1 MLDIKITNKECE
13 KMDFE
18 GDGSELMNQ
27 LEFVVAS
34 VLLTMIEQGGFDR
47 EDLENE
53 VPLGRLGTPDEVA
66 SAILFFAENGYVTGQ
81 VLGVNGGI
89 V

>member
-18 GDGSELMNQ
+18 GNSDEIMNQ

-34 VLLTMIEQGGFDR
+34 VLLTMIEQGGFDK
-47 EDLENE
+47 EDLE
-53 VPLGRLGTPDEVA
+53 D
-66 SAILFFAENGYVTGQ
+66 ILDTFVNNVEATVDNMEQFFNNFKN
-81 VLGVNGGI
+81 LC
-89 V
+89 

>member
-34 VLLTMIEQGGFDR
+34 VLHTMIEQGGFDK
-47 EDLENE
+47 EDLEDILDTFANN
-53 VPLGRLGTPDEVA
+53 VEVA
-66 SAILFFAENGYVTGQ
+66 VDNMEQFFNNFKN
-81 VLGVNGGI
+81 LC
-89 V
+89 

>member
-18 GDGSELMNQ
+18 GTSDELMNQ

-34 VLLTMIEQGGFDR
+34 VLLTMIKQGGFDR
-47 EDLENE
+47 EDLEN
-53 VPLGRLGTPDEVA
+53 
-66 SAILFFAENGYVTGQ
+66 ILDTFANNVEATVENIEKFADRFKK
-81 VLGVNGGI
+81 LC
-89 V
+89 

>member
-1 MLDIKITNKECE
+1 MSKSAVIGLTRALAQELAPSNITVNCVCPGII
-13 KMDFE
+13 DTR
-18 GDGSELMNQ
+18 MN
-27 LEFVVAS
+27 
-34 VLLTMIEQGGFDR
+34 EQFDR

>member
-18 GDGSELMNQ
+18 GNSDELMNQ

-34 VLLTMIEQGGFDR
+34 VLITMIEQDGFDK
-47 EDLENE
+47 EDLE
-53 VPLGRLGTPDEVA
+53 D
-66 SAILFFAENGYVTGQ
+66 ILDTFANNVEATIESIQ
-81 VLGVNGGI
+81 KFADRFKKLC
-89 V
+89 

>member
-13 KMDFE
+13 KMYFE
-18 GDGSELMNQ
+18 GTSDELMNQ

-47 EDLENE
+47 EDLEN
-53 VPLGRLGTPDEVA
+53 
-66 SAILFFAENGYVTGQ
+66 ILDTFANNVEATVETIEKHADRFRK
-81 VLGVNGGI
+81 LC
-89 V
+89 

>member
-47 EDLENE
+47 EDLEN
-53 VPLGRLGTPDEVA
+53 
-66 SAILFFAENGYVTGQ
+66 ILDTFANNVEATIESIEKFADRFKK
-81 VLGVNGGI
+81 LC
-89 V
+89 

>member
-18 GDGSELMNQ
+18 GTSDELMNQ

-34 VLLTMIEQGGFDR
+34 VLLTMIKQGGFDR
-47 EDLENE
+47 EDLEN
-53 VPLGRLGTPDEVA
+53 
-66 SAILFFAENGYVTGQ
+66 ILDTFANNVEATVDNIEKFADRFRK
-81 VLGVNGGI
+81 LC
-89 V
+89 

>member
-18 GDGSELMNQ
+18 GNSDELMNQ

-34 VLLTMIEQGGFDR
+34 VLLTMIEQGGFDK
-47 EDLENE
+47 EDLE
-53 VPLGRLGTPDEVA
+53 D
-66 SAILFFAENGYVTGQ
+66 ILDTFANNVEATVDNMEQFFNNFKN
-81 VLGVNGGI
+81 LC
-89 V
+89 

>member
-18 GDGSELMNQ
+18 GTSSEIMNQ

-34 VLLTMIEQGGFDR
+34 VLLTMIEQGGFDK
-47 EDLENE
+47 EDLENILDTFANN
-53 VPLGRLGTPDEVA
+53 VEVA
-66 SAILFFAENGYVTGQ
+66 VDNMEQFFNYFKN
-81 VLGVNGGI
+81 LC
-89 V
+89 

>member
-18 GDGSELMNQ
+18 GNSDEIMNQ

-34 VLLTMIEQGGFDR
+34 VLLTMIEQGGFDK
-47 EDLENE
+47 EDLEN
-53 VPLGRLGTPDEVA
+53 
-66 SAILFFAENGYVTGQ
+66 ILDTFANNVEATVDNMEQFFNNFKN
-81 VLGVNGGI
+81 LC
-89 V
+89 

>member
-13 KMDFE
+13 KMYFE
-18 GDGSELMNQ
+18 GNSDELMNQ

-47 EDLENE
+47 EDLEN
-53 VPLGRLGTPDEVA
+53 VLDT
-66 SAILFFAENGYVTGQ
+66 FANNIEATIDNIEKFADRFKK
-81 VLGVNGGI
+81 LC
-89 V
+89 

>member
-18 GDGSELMNQ
+18 GTSDELMNQ

-34 VLLTMIEQGGFDR
+34 VLLTMIEQGGFDK
-47 EDLENE
+47 EDLENILDTFANN
-53 VPLGRLGTPDEVA
+53 VEVA
-66 SAILFFAENGYVTGQ
+66 VDNMEQFFNNFKN
-81 VLGVNGGI
+81 LC
-89 V
+89 

>member
-13 KMDFE
+13 KMYFE
-18 GDGSELMNQ
+18 GNSDELMNQ

-47 EDLENE
+47 EDLEN
-53 VPLGRLGTPDEVA
+53 
-66 SAILFFAENGYVTGQ
+66 ILDTFANNVEATVENIEKFADRFKK
-81 VLGVNGGI
+81 LC
-89 V
+89 

>member
-34 VLLTMIEQGGFDR
+34 VLLTMIEQGGFDK
-47 EDLENE
+47 EDL
-53 VPLGRLGTPDEVA
+53 GD
-66 SAILFFAENGYVTGQ
+66 ILDTFANNVEATIESIEKFADRFKK
-81 VLGVNGGI
+81 LC
-89 V
+89 

>member
-18 GDGSELMNQ
+18 GTSDELMNQ

-47 EDLENE
+47 EDLEN
-53 VPLGRLGTPDEVA
+53 
-66 SAILFFAENGYVTGQ
+66 ILDTFANNVEATIDNIEKFADRFKK
-81 VLGVNGGI
+81 LC
-89 V
+89 

>member
-18 GDGSELMNQ
+18 GNSDEIMNQ

-34 VLLTMIEQGGFDR
+34 VLITMIEQDGFDR
-47 EDLENE
+47 EDL
-53 VPLGRLGTPDEVA
+53 GD
-66 SAILFFAENGYVTGQ
+66 ILATFANNVEATVDNMEQFFNNFKN
-81 VLGVNGGI
+81 LC
-89 V
+89 